1 MTNTIR
7 VRDQELQRIG
17 DEAIFVNNVPMNPE
31 YHNTVGK
38 EYPAK
43 IIAIRLGATTRVTTT
58 NDKGEVVEHGESFDD
73 FNSGYCTVTSI
84 LSHADYKERVIERY
98 RKQVA
103 EAQKEF
109 FDAEAEIREEAM
121 DALSEIGAS
130 FNV

>member
-7 VRDQELQRIG
+7 VNDQALQRVG
-17 DEAIFVNNVPMNPE
+17 DEAIFINNVPMNPE
-31 YHNTVGK
+31 HHNTVGK

-43 IIAIRLGATTRVTTT
+43 IISIQKDATTYVSTT
-58 NDKGEVVEHGESFDD
+58 NDKGETVEHSEWFDD
-73 FNSGYCTVTSI
+73 FNGGYCKVIAVIT
-84 LSHADYKERVIERY
+84 HEEYKARVIERY

-109 FDAEAEIREEAM
+109 FEAEEEIREEAAE
-121 DALSEIGAS
+121 ALAEIGAS